1 MKFSRQEL
9 RIYGVSVLVRLLV
22 LSVLVLPNL
31 SLWEQRFGVGV
42 PGGGNDDI
50 SYYKISKILAEE
62 HYFAELIGGTHVSIY
77 RTPLYTM
84 FLAVAGKVSDF
95 DPLLM
100 TVFQI
105 LVVAIVPLVFR
116 RILQRLKL
124 PLWPAW
130 LLVFDPLT
138 VIMGISLMTESLLS
152 LLLLLAFY
160 FWLDS
165 EKPLSR
171 YFSLSLLALAAL
183 TKPTVLYL
191 LPVLVGAMLWQYK
204 KRRHTFA
211 AAALAMVFV
220 LAWMGRN
227 YHVAGLFTMSTQ
239 SENSVLVVKTVE
251 AIKAGIPESQ
261 VLPYIAEKWI
271 KETGR
276 HPYEMITDNKL
287 DFSGQAVAF
296 VLKDPVTIVWFELKG
311 AVRLLF
317 GTGRAHL
324 RNTFF
329 PGQDIGMLRYYD
341 LAMIGYYGVLYGM
354 MVLTIRP
361 MKILKTPWL
370 LAAWLLIAYTV
381 ALMALFSWTTGGAL
395 KRAPVIPFMY
405 LVAAGQSA
413 FLWSRWKLKKS
424 PRTER

>member
-1 MKFSRQEL
+1 MRFNRPEF
-9 RIYGVSVLVRLLV
+9 RIYGISVVVRLLI
-22 LSVLVLPNL
+22 LAALVLPNL

-50 SYYKISKILAEE
+50 GYYKISKILAEE
-62 HYFAELIGGTHVSIY
+62 HYFAELIGGVHVSIY

-84 FLAVAGKVSDF
+84 FLAVVGKFSSF

-100 TVFQI
+100 TVLQI
-105 LVVAIVPLVFR
+105 LVVAAIPLIFR
-116 RILQRLKL
+116 RILQKLKL

-138 VIMGISLMTESLLS
+138 IIMAISLMTESLLT
-152 LLLLLAFY
+152 LLLLLSFY
-160 FWLDS
+160 LWLDS
-165 EKPLSR
+165 EKLRSR

-191 LPVLVGAMLWQYK
+191 LPLLAGAMLWQYK
-204 KRRHTFA
+204 KRLHTVA
-211 AAALAMVFV
+211 AAAMAMVFILV
-220 LAWMGRN
+220 WMGRN

-239 SENSVLVVKTVE
+239 SENSILAVETVN
-251 AIKAGIPESQ
+251 AIQKGVPESQ
-261 VLPYIAEKWI
+261 VLPYICEKFI

-276 HPYEMITDNKL
+276 HPYEIIADNKI
-287 DFSGQAVAF
+287 DFAGQAMSFAF
-296 VLKDPVTIVWFELKG
+296 KNPVSIAWFEVKG

-329 PGQDIGMLRYYD
+329 PGQDVGMLRYYD
-341 LAMIGYYGVLYGM
+341 IAMIGCYGVLYGIM
-354 MVLTIRP
+354 ALTIRP
-361 MKILKTPWL
+361 LNIFRTPWL
-370 LAAWLLIAYTV
+370 FASWMLIAYTV

-413 FLWSRWKLKKS
+413 FIWSRWSLKKS
-424 PRTER
+424 QLTER